1 VASTTSDPH
10 VTEMLFLL
18 RVVATSEARQ
28 PEQETRVEGPV
39 TIGRDPGCSVVL
51 TDPSVS
57 RKHARVESAGA
68 GVRVVDLGS
77 GNGVWVGTNRVA
89 EALITPGQQFR
100 IGSTVFECD
109 HVDDGLRPTVEMP
122 AGASQPESAEASPPD
137 GCALRVVYGGE
148 SVREGTIYTIDR
160 DVVTLGRATSCD
172 IILSEKNISR
182 QHARLERTAD
192 GLRVIDL
199 NSQGGIWMGN
209 DQVASVDLKT
219 GDQVRIGHQIVLE
232 CLASADQRT
241 PEQQDAAPPS
251 ETPVEDSTAIIP
263 PRARPLSDETRMLTS
278 EEPGAASAPLLGA
291 SDQTDQLDFSET
303 IVMPA
308 PASLLARTRRVE
320 DEGELIEASAHH
332 PFLLDDPESLWYVVT
347 GGLLVFTVAL
357 ERGQPV
363 GSRSHFLG
371 VTAGQCCFGFDLR
384 SYALGSGFLAVAK
397 QGTMLRRIPVSRIRE
412 LASVPQQADTIAA
425 LVDTWLSALSKALAR
440 DISIKR
446 AGEQV
451 LEAGQPL
458 TLDRKSKATASD
470 GVLWVELWSGSILFD
485 DVSTPLFPRKRALF
499 PVTPDSWI
507 RPVGEEFGD
516 LTMTPRPTIEVVQNP
531 AFWHSLAVFHQV
543 LCECQFVAKKLAT
556 ADEYIRLQQKARH
569 QDAAEEAAYDAI
581 GAVMRTEAVT
591 PREFLDSAAKEPVL
605 KACTLVG
612 NALGVE
618 VMPHPAATEDLTY
631 EEMVSAIAT
640 ASGFRTRVV
649 ALRDD
654 WWNHD
659 HSAMLGQISEGGQP
673 VALLP
678 VSASAYV
685 YVDPKTGRRAPVTE
699 AVAARLSPFAYTF
712 YRPFP
717 DGPPSAREVI
727 RFATRGVKSD
737 IKWLIIT
744 GIAIGVFGTATPYLT
759 GQLFDSAIPQADRA
773 ALWVFG
779 LALFLAA
786 LAGSLFKL
794 TQGVAT
800 VRIQA
805 RMESAL
811 QTAVWDRLLN
821 LPANFF
827 RRYAAGDLA
836 DRANGVDQIQQ
847 LVSGAGVAAILGSL
861 SGLFF
866 VGQMFAYNL
875 RLALL
880 AVTLTL
886 GYVAFTMTANYL
898 QLRYQRQEIQLR
910 GQISGLVL
918 NLISGVAKL
927 RISGAE
933 SHAFRV
939 WAQQF
944 ATQRRL
950 RFSVGTIQAV
960 VAVFSAVFP
969 VFSSI
974 AIFYVVIG
982 EQERAAAASTEGLT
996 TGAFIAFS
1004 AAFGLF
1010 LAAMQ
1015 ALGDASLQMLR
1026 VIPLYE
1032 RLTPILTATPEIDRS
1047 KSFPGRL
1054 RGEIELSHVHFRYHP
1069 DGPWIIKDL
1078 SLKISPGEF
1087 IAFVGGSGCGKSTL
1101 MRLMLGFEQ
1110 PTSGSIFYDG
1120 QDLSSLDLRMLRQ
1133 QIGVVLQVSRVMP
1146 TEIYRNIVG
1155 VSSRGLEEAWDAAE
1169 KAGLAEDIRQMPMGM
1184 HTYVSEGGGTLS
1196 GGQRQRLMIARA
1208 IVGKP
1213 KVIYL
1218 DEATSALDNRT
1229 QAIVTESLDKMEAT
1243 RVVIAHRLSTVM
1255 NADRICYLEGGQ
1267 IVEMGSYREL
1277 MERDGKF
1284 AELAQRQMA

>member
-1 VASTTSDPH
+1 MASTTPEPH
-10 VTEMLFLL
+10 VAQTLFLL
-18 RVVATSEARQ
+18 RVVATSEAQQ
-28 PEQETRVEGPV
+28 PEQETRVDEPL
-39 TIGRDPGCSVVL
+39 TIGRDPQCRVVL

-57 RKHARVESAGA
+57 RQHARVESAGA
-68 GVRVVDLGS
+68 GVRVMDLGS

-89 EALITPGQQFR
+89 EALIAPGQRFR

-109 HVDDGLRPTVEMP
+109 YVDDGLRPTVEMP
-122 AGASQPESAEASPPD
+122 PAASRPEGAGAATKPE
-137 GCALRVVYGGE
+137 GFVLRVVHGGE
-148 SVREGTIYTIDR
+148 SVREGTLFAIER
-160 DVVTLGRATSCD
+160 DVVTLGRASSCD
-172 IILSEKNISR
+172 IILGEKNVSR
-182 QHARLERTAD
+182 QHARVERTAD
-192 GLRVIDL
+192 GVRVIDL
-199 NSQGGIWMGN
+199 NSQGGIWAGN
-209 DQVASVDLKT
+209 EQVASVHLKP

-232 CLASADQRT
+232 CLAAPDQRAR
-241 PEQQDAAPPS
+241 ERDDAAPS
-251 ETPVEDSTAIIP
+251 REAPVDEWTAIIP
-263 PRARPLSDETRMLTS
+263 RGRSISDETRVLTS
-278 EEPGAASAPLLGA
+278 EEPGVASSPPGAP
-291 SDQTDQLDFSET
+291 DQADHLDFSET
-303 IVMPA
+303 IVIPA
-308 PASLLARTRRVE
+308 PDSLLARTRRIE
-320 DEGELIEASAHH
+320 DEGELVEASAHH
-332 PFLLDDPESLWYVVT
+332 PFLLDDPESLWYVAS
-347 GGLLVFTVAL
+347 GGLLIFTVAL

-363 GSRSHFLG
+363 GSRSHFVG
-371 VTAGQCCFGFDLR
+371 VTTGQCCFGFDLR
-384 SYALGSGFLAVAK
+384 SYALGSGFLAVPK
-397 QGTMLRRIPVSRIRE
+397 QGTVLRRIPVSRLRE
-412 LASVPQQADTIAA
+412 LASVPQQADTIVA
-425 LVDTWLSALSKALAR
+425 LLETWISALSKALAR

-451 LEAGQPL
+451 LEAGQVL

-470 GVLWVELWSGSILFD
+470 GVLWVELWSGSVLFD
-485 DVSTPLFPRKRALF
+485 DVSTPVFPRKRAFF

-516 LTMTPRPTIEVVQNP
+516 LTVTPRPTAEIAQNP
-531 AFWHSLAVFHQV
+531 AFWHSLGVFHQV
-543 LCECQFVAKKLAT
+543 LCECQFVAKKLAA
-556 ADEYIRLQQKARH
+556 ADEYVRLQQKAFY
-569 QDAAEEAAYDAI
+569 QGAAEEAAYDAI
-581 GAVMRTEAVT
+581 GAVMRTEAIT
-591 PREFLDSAAKEPVL
+591 PREFLDATAKEPVL
-605 KACTLVG
+605 KACRLVG
-612 NALGVE
+612 NALGIDVT
-618 VMPHPAATEDLTY
+618 PHPAATEDLTY
-631 EEMVSAIAT
+631 EEMVSAIAA
-640 ASGFRTRVV
+640 ASGVRTRVV

-654 WWNHD
+654 WWRHD
-659 HSAMLGQISEGGQP
+659 HNAMLGQISDGGHP

-685 YVDPKTGRRAPVTE
+685 YVDPKTGQRAPVTE

-717 DGPPSAREVI
+717 DGPPSIREVV
-727 RFATRGVKSD
+727 RFAATGVKSD
-737 IKWLIIT
+737 VKWLIIT

-773 ALWVFG
+773 RLWVFG

-827 RRYAAGDLA
+827 RTYAAGDLA

-880 AVTLTL
+880 AVALSL

-910 GQISGLVL
+910 GQIAGLVL

-939 WAQQF
+939 WAQEF

-950 RFSVGTIQAV
+950 RFSAGTIQSV
-960 VAVFSAVFP
+960 VAVFGGVFP

-982 EQERAAAASTEGLT
+982 EQERASAAGMEGLT

-1004 AAFGLF
+1004 AAYGLF
-1010 LAAMQ
+1010 LVAMQ

-1032 RLTPILTATPEIDRS
+1032 RLKPVLTATPEVDRS
-1047 KSFPGRL
+1047 KSFPGKL
-1054 RGEIELSHVHFRYHP
+1054 RGEIELSHVHFRYHS

-1087 IAFVGGSGCGKSTL
+1087 IAFVGSSGCGKSTL

-1120 QDLSSLDLRMLRQ
+1120 QDLSSLELRMLRQ

-1155 VSSRGLEEAWDAAE
+1155 VSSRSLEEAWDAAE
-1169 KAGLAEDIRQMPMGM
+1169 KAGLADDIRQMPMGM

-1255 NADRICYLEGGQ
+1255 NADKICYLEGGQ
-1267 IVEMGSYREL
+1267 IIEMGTYREL
-1277 MERDGKF
+1277 MAREGKF